1 MSLKKGIKVP
11 CISYMEINNCVS
23 TYGDK
28 LSYSRIKYQIKV
40 WANDIKEI
48 QDYSLKIDDALRP
61 LGWVRI
67 SSGELYDNQ
76 STMIQKIMTYEALA
90 VESY

>member
-1 MSLKKGIKVP
+1 
-11 CISYMEINNCVS
+11 MEINNYVS

-61 LGWVRI
+61 LGWVRT
-67 SSGELYDNQ
+67 STNELYDRY
-76 STMIQKIMTYEALA
+76 SAMIQKIMTYQALDK
-90 VESY
+90 EIY